1 MSLQPLQL
9 DFGRSRLTRAQGST
23 LGDTLVSVSSVGGL
37 LGPQVRGL
45 SLEGRWFV
53 SSDTVFTTS
62 PDDTEGMWTPLPGGG
77 PWGLRSLATHT
88 GELRGHG
95 SL

>member
-37 LGPQVRGL
+37 LGPQV
-45 SLEGRWFV
+45 
-53 SSDTVFTTS
+53 
-62 PDDTEGMWTPLPGGG
+62 
-77 PWGLRSLATHT
+77 
-88 GELRGHG
+88 
-95 SL
+95 